1 MFKIN
6 VLLSLK
12 TQKKMI
18 KYKKELI
25 KNKITE
31 LALVSTSHGLPSV
44 FRVERNFL
52 KITWL
57 FLFIG
62 GCVISILLVK
72 QSIIDYLNYSV
83 VTNINEIYEMPIEYP
98 KISFINSKYPKL
110 NLPLEKKI
118 VRCTFN
124 IINCNSSDF
133 EIIRD
138 DLGFISY
145 EFKKTEAV
153 FTGGIYGFQLMVDF
167 GNLTQYENKETGL
180 NGMRF
185 VIHNKKLISGLNGGM
200 SDRGVDVEFG
210 QSADI
215 TIKRI
220 DSQKLDKPFS
230 DCIKDV
236 TSIDS
241 FDSSLYKYI
250 LNSTNYS
257 YTQEYCLD
265 LCRGRETNKYF
276 NISNKID
283 SSLNAYLKISY
294 LNIPS
299 KDLDFFLT
307 NVLIKITK
315 EICFKEC
322 PLECDSV
329 KYQYSY
335 SSKNFDLQKRLAYFK
350 SNKISIDP
358 SYEKS
363 NYFENVFT
371 VRIYYDQTSYT
382 RITEIPKTE
391 LIDLIA
397 SIGGNLGLFIGISF
411 LSFAE
416 LFELIIEIIVI
427 LFHKN
432 NNTVEILNNQELKI

>member
-1 MFKIN
+1 MIN
-6 VLLSLK
+6 
-12 TQKKMI
+12 
-18 KYKKELI
+18 YKKELI
-25 KNKITE
+25 KNKIKE
-31 LALVSTSHGLPSV
+31 LALASTSHGLPSV
-44 FRVERNFL
+44 FRTERNFL
-52 KITWL
+52 KIIWL

-62 GCVISILLVK
+62 GCVISTLLVK
-72 QSIIDYLNYSV
+72 QSIFDYLNYSV

-124 IINCNSSDF
+124 IINCNASDF
-133 EIIRD
+133 NILNDE
-138 DLGFISY
+138 LGFISY

-153 FTGGIYGFQLMVDF
+153 FTGGIYGFNLIVDF
-167 GNLTQYENKETGL
+167 GNLTQYENESTGL

-200 SDRGVDVEFG
+200 SDRGIDVDFG
-210 QSADI
+210 KTTDI

-220 DSQKLDKPFS
+220 DSQKLDEPFS
-230 DCIKDV
+230 DCIKDI

-241 FDSSLYKYI
+241 FNSNLYKYI
-250 LNSTNYS
+250 LKSTNYS

-265 LCRGRETNKYF
+265 LCRGRETYKYF

-283 SSLNAYLKISY
+283 SSINAYLKISY
-294 LNIPS
+294 LNISS

-307 NVLIKITK
+307 NVLIKVTK

-329 KYQYSY
+329 KYEYTF
-335 SSKNFDLQKRLAYFK
+335 SSKDFDLQKRLAYFK
-350 SNKISIDP
+350 SNKISVDP
-358 SYEKS
+358 SYEES
-363 NYFENVFT
+363 NYFENIFI
-371 VRIYYDQTSYT
+371 VRICYDQTSYT

-397 SIGGNLGLFIGISF
+397 NIGGNLGLFIGISF

-416 LFELIIEIIVI
+416 LFELIIEIIIVI
-427 LFHKN
+427 LFHKDN
-432 NNTVEILNNQELKI
+432 NNSVVVLNNQVLKIDR